1 MQDWPLGHGFV
12 SVHWGLTSSCV
23 LQIPSLQAT
32 KRLSMSWQSWS
43 VLHG

>member
-1 MQDWPLGHGFV
+1 MQDLPLGHGIV
-12 SVHWGLTSSCV
+12 SVHCGLASSSV
-23 LQIPSLQAT
+23 LQIPSLQET